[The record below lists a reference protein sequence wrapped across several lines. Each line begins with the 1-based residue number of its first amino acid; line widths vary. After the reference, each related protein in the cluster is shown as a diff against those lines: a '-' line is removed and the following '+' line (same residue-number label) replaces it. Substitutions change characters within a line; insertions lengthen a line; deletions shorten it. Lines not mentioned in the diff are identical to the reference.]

1 MLITHAV
8 AENNQIVEEVVL
20 QVRTK
25 ELKTLGGHTS
35 GCMLLDSGCSRTVA
49 GIDWME
55 DYRQGMNEGDLKQI
69 VKIIDTQNV
78 AFRFGVG
85 LTFKSM
91 GLFKILAEID
101 GKRVFIKCHIV

>member
-55 DYRQGMNEGDLKQI
+55 DYRQGVNKRYAEYCFLIWGWSNLK
-69 VKIIDTQNV
+69 
-78 AFRFGVG
+78 F
-85 LTFKSM
+85 M
-91 GLFKILAEID
+91 G
-101 GKRVFIKCHIV
+101 